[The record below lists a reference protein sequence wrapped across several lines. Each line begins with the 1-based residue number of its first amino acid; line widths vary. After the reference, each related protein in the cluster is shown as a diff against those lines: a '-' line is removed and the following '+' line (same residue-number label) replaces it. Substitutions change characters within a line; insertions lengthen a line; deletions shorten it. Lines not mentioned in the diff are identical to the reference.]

1 MPRAPGDL
9 PLLACPHQRS
19 VCPAASP
26 RPRFTFLMLIVSQ
39 ICFPAALLMVILVKA
54 LSLWCCGARCPSEC
68 NQALIAV
75 SFGE

>member
-19 VCPAASP
+19 ACPAASP
-26 RPRFTFLMLIVSQ
+26 GPRFTFPVLIVSQ
-39 ICFPAALLMVILVKA
+39 ICFPAAPLMVVLVKA
-54 LSLWCCGARCPSEC
+54 LSLGSHGAPCPSEC
-68 NQALIAV
+68 NWASIAV

>member
-26 RPRFTFLMLIVSQ
+26 RPRFTFPMLIVSQ
-39 ICFPAALLMVILVKA
+39 APFHIPDADHLPDLLSGCSANGYSGKGPLPVVLRG
-54 LSLWCCGARCPSEC
+54 SLP
-68 NQALIAV
+68 I
-75 SFGE
+75 